1 VSSYTDACHLK
12 DCRDRLGLVLVRDL
26 PVWRHFIALPQA
38 TKVVA
43 DGPGF
48 SKPLR
53 ITLTWWKLH
62 RGAGVFG
69 HDPTIQ
75 LKNWQSTSTPSR
87 PAAFSR
93 LFADSGCG

>member
-1 VSSYTDACHLK
+1 VTSYTDACHLK

-26 PVWRHFIALPQA
+26 PVWRHLNAPPQV

-43 DGPGF
+43 DGPGI

-53 ITLTWWKLH
+53 ITFTWWKLH
-62 RGAGVFG
+62 RGAGVFS

-75 LKNWQSTSTPSR
+75 LKNRQLPQ
-87 PAAFSR
+87 PP
-93 LFADSGCG
+93 